1 MLFLDLISD
10 SALQGPPHFRKHL
23 LCFAVVKIFIVVHVW
38 IFTFRSA
45 HSSASGLSSKGTQFA
60 SL

>member
-1 MLFLDLISD
+1 MKFLDPIFD
-10 SALQGPPHFRKHL
+10 VALQGLPHFRKHL
-23 LCFAVVKIFIVVHVW
+23 LCFAVVKIFIAVHVW

-45 HSSASGLSSKGTQFA
+45 HSSASGLSSKGAQFA